1 MKEILLSLSVGLV
14 FGLICISLKLPLPAP
29 KVFAGVAGIMG
40 IWMAQPVW
48 AAISKF
54 MS

>member
-1 MKEILLSLSVGLV
+1 MKEIILSLFVGLA
-14 FGLICISLKLPLPAP
+14 FGLTFMFLKLPLPAP

-40 IWMAQPVW
+40 IWIAQPVW

-54 MS
+54 IS